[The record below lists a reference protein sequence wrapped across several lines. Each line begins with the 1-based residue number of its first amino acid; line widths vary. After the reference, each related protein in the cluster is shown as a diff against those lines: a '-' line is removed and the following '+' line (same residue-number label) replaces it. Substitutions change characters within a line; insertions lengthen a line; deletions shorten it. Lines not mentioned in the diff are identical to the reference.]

1 MSQKTPGRPT
11 RTAAAWRSRLLIG
24 VGALA
29 LCAPTLA
36 HAQSAAALRSSAA
49 AARGQATVAAQTAA
63 LARPGAP
70 VGRGA
75 QSAVALRAST
85 NAARVAAA
93 VSARAS
99 ANALAR
105 QAALQMVST
114 IPNGLGAGGL
124 QPVASGVRIEN
135 IAVDTPGLNLWHGAN
150 APTQSVANGQTT
162 VTVQQT
168 EQRAVLSWE
177 TFNVGRETTLVFDQK
192 QNGVAQQDWI
202 ALNRVVGQLN
212 PATGLRDPS
221 RGVDP
226 SRIAGQIKADGT
238 VIVINQNGVIF
249 TPTAKVNTHAAIA
262 TSLEIT
268 APPTA
273 DSGRAIADQLRA
285 GSEAFLRD
293 GLLRNDADIR
303 GLLVGQTM
311 TGGPA
316 VARLGAQF
324 TSTLG
329 TASNNT
335 GTLENR
341 LEGAVTV
348 EAGAELT
355 TGDGGFLVLAAPA
368 VSNAGVLQAT
378 NGSVSLVA
386 GRDIVLRAATGASN
400 SADPNIRGIV
410 AYSANISQHVSR
422 EVDGEP
428 LSSINGAFTATN
440 TGLVQSTRG
449 YLSIVAGVNSYQTL
463 VRDDEGRPVLVNGT
477 PRTENETSLG
487 RLVNSGVL
495 YATTSVARNGFIDLV
510 ADRIT
515 LSAVPVNGGA
525 PDSSLGIVA
534 VTPDDNG
541 ETVPNSPDVVADFR
555 VSRVSLTARLNF
567 LSDENNSDQR
577 QVSTG
582 GEFELLADSLIYAP
596 GGDVVIGGGDPRRSL
611 SDAQF
616 AERIFID
623 TGAAIDV
630 SGIRDLVVPA
640 SRNSVRIRPVTRNEL
655 RDTPDYREGFLRGAT
670 VLVDPRLSGVRAD
683 GVAWI
688 GSPLIEAGSFAQ
700 QVGVTS
706 AELLTR
712 GGTISLGL
720 AVNAT
725 PGGAPTSQ
733 LIVKPG
739 ASLDVSGGFVRYEA
753 GLVQTSR
760 LVTASGQIVD
770 IGVADP
776 NETYVSLLEPSVE
789 RQDRFGIQ
797 QRFTNPLA
805 TGSRFVEE
813 FIEGRDAGAI
823 LIQAQSAA
831 LDGGFYGSV
840 VVGARQIA
848 DSNPGTA
855 TSDIRSDVRRLQAAA
870 SQLPAGGLFSYEAA
884 GRATLEGANFA
895 TAPGFFGIG
904 GGDIRISP
912 SYTRLDAQATT
923 LPSARLGDLQ
933 LDDDLFAGG
942 GFAQANLVTS
952 GAIIVDAGAAI
963 TLQNGGAFTAFAG
976 RSISVAAGSSIT
988 AQSGLIDL
996 ETFASLRGSSF
1007 STADDVLTDTS
1018 FDIRIDGTLSTKGR
1032 WVNDFGVIDVL
1043 ARGGSAYL
1051 DGGSISLSVASR
1063 VNELPVMGAA
1073 DPNTS
1078 TDRSGSILLNASAVI
1093 DVSGGGYIDPD
1104 GNFDLTSRGGNLAL
1118 TNNTFYFGLS
1128 GDDNGNEGVDLTF
1141 RTINRAIPAA
1151 QSTSAIRPS
1160 DISAQININASADIL
1175 AHGFAGG
1182 GLFSIVTPD
1191 LQIISAEDYA
1201 DVYAQGGQFA
1211 DAGTLLPI
1219 DFFSKSGFAAY
1230 DLRVYKTRLLENNFV
1245 TRNGRSAGGYNALL
1259 DTHTVRIADGQ
1270 TLLLEQSRFTPFLAN
1285 DQAVNLR
1292 GVATGTDLYSSQVA
1306 RFLQPS
1312 LLPDSF
1318 DKRGV
1323 SLTFSGLTELIVEQ
1337 GGQIIGAADS
1347 GLTAAKIKVADGGL
1361 IRLPGGRV
1369 TIDEQ
1374 LPTAY
1379 ANPSAAGSSLGI
1391 RSLFEIFSISQD
1403 ANGRDVIVEEDRIS
1417 AAGSIRL
1424 QAAGKAGDIT
1434 NVEAAILRLP
1444 RFLDSNVTG
1453 SPTLRGAPL
1462 YFIGE
1467 LDQGVGLLVE
1477 SGGVI
1482 DLSGTSL
1489 RNPRANLNPASRLR
1503 LRTGRLVAGGS
1514 LTTQG
1519 FTEPGAL
1526 GQAFSAPDINI
1537 NLLAQTLNPSATLTV
1552 GRLSRTTTLLEGAVL
1567 DLSGVS
1573 DTFDQLDAA
1582 GRYVSS
1588 RQWSAGGSLTLNAG
1602 SLITGADIRARG
1614 GDPAARDG
1622 TLLIRQAG
1630 TASTTGATLVNLD
1643 LDIPSAPAGAISV
1656 ETITAAGFE
1665 TLEVQGALRAI
1676 GDVDLTLG
1684 RGFLLTNLPTNTN
1697 VFVAPSISVSG
1708 DLVINAP
1715 YVRLQSIQQRAF
1727 GGTLTDGAT
1736 DSLTVNAQAIDLV
1749 GSVSLGSTLASVTL
1763 NAAGDV
1769 RLIGVDGLNPQGTP
1783 LNAHLDGDL
1792 TTLEGAF
1799 VAPGTLRVQ
1808 AAQVFA
1814 TTGSTFYLG
1823 STLTDGTV
1831 PTVTLTR
1838 SAETAPLTPYSA
1850 GSRLLVLGANIQQD
1864 GVLRAPLGEI
1874 VLGSATPVR
1883 VFDGLVSNENT
1894 PFPVTQQLS
1903 VGPGSITSVSANGL
1917 LIPYGTTTDQTEY
1930 FFAPTSGSDLRT
1942 LAESGL
1948 DLRASLTLAGN
1959 AISVDAGAEVDLSGG
1974 GDAYGYEFISG
1985 VGGSRDVL
1993 NSVNTDVFSSNNYD
2007 PDTGIGFQFP
2017 DGRQVYAVVP
2027 SLRDAPVALQDP
2039 ILSNPNPGVAG
2050 TSYDPLYASSQVG
2063 RRVYLE
2069 ASPGLAAGWYTLLP
2083 AQYALLPGGFRVVE
2097 QSSTG
2102 IAGQSRQLQGGAT
2115 LVAGRYGLGNSEESQ
2130 IRVFNVQSQEVFR
2143 QSSNIALTSFSSAV
2157 ESANVRAG
2165 RAVPQL
2171 PRDAARLTIN
2181 PVNTLQ
2187 IDAAFLAQAAQGG
2200 RGSQVDITGTSI
2212 FISDTGTGGGDAVVA
2227 LSSRALTNLNAGS
2240 LLIGGTRSQNSD
2252 GSTSL
2257 DISADQI
2264 TLQNSASAPLVAG
2277 EVLLA
2282 VDGAGSAIVLAD
2294 GAAISTDLRVS
2305 VADTSPYIID
2315 GAADGLTGKG
2325 ALVRVANGPERTVQ
2339 RLNVEDTASPASLTA
2354 GLATLSGT
2362 SVALLSTG
2370 TSSLDPLLDI
2380 SAENLSIGAGAIELI
2395 ASADRAPTP
2404 GRLSLTPE
2412 LLQSFARAESLTLN
2426 SLNAITIFSGA
2437 YSFGTLTL
2445 DTPSLALAG
2454 TGDVALNVADLSLQ
2468 NSASSVASPTAAVD
2482 GATLSVTTRD
2492 LALNDGAFSFAGFEA
2507 VNVAA
2512 TDGVFYQGKGS
2523 LGAGS
2528 AALAITTPILVDRAV
2543 DIAIGEAARPID
2555 YTISTAGALSI
2566 TGRAGAA
2573 AALPDGTPG
2582 ASLTLRGTSV
2592 SIADTDIRATA
2603 GRLALDATAGDVT
2616 LTGDATLAAPTF
2628 TRVFGD
2634 EQDPFRVSAPGGLI
2648 AVQAQNAITLGAGVT
2663 LNIGGGEDGVGRAG
2677 ALSLE
2682 AGGDVNGFFDAAI
2695 LAAAPEA
2702 GAALRLRQA
2711 NSFDLGAFATS
2722 IGSAFTGG
2730 VDIETGAGNLDLA
2743 SGQTLKAHDI
2753 RLVANDGAISIAG
2766 TLDAAGLGRAAID
2779 AVLAADAD
2787 NVSGGSIALF
2797 GNAGLTLASSARLD
2811 AHTEGYKITDER
2823 RAHGGDVTLGIGAQD
2838 ASLEIDSGA
2847 VIDVGARRAGNRL
2860 VPQLRQ
2866 GITFYT
2872 FVEADQGGTVN
2883 LRAPLVEQAGADSV
2897 NVAAAGQ
2904 ILGARSVRLEA
2915 VKRFDLQSIADSGA
2929 FAGVTRNDDTITL
2942 DVRTDLDPTTLN
2954 GTRTPTG
2961 QVNFLGDNGPG
2972 TIVDFVQNFDISA
2985 ATGLSGLDAT
2995 GVFEAAPGV
3004 DLAYNGAITLA
3015 SNWNLGAAAVN
3026 ILGASADRGEALV
3039 DNWQDPSLGRYSVQR
3054 GAEGELLRDYG
3065 TFLYRVGGDVRG
3077 AAPTINFLAGGDLNI
3092 RGSITD
3098 GFFNFRD
3105 QSDTAFRQVSLG
3117 GAPQPG
3123 AARLVDAAFT
3133 TTFDEDQGLVV
3144 AFGTTSVTQINPLA
3158 PYSMAANNA
3167 AATGNDPLES
3177 AEVFP
3182 LIDGVAPG
3190 SATLRLT
3197 AGALGGNDP
3206 ASTRVT
3212 GDADLRIGFDSQYTY
3227 TRGAIGATR
3236 FSDNVAFVLNQNIPG
3251 ATPLDSSVVSP
3262 ADWRTGVLAAYF
3274 TVSDDTPTRL
3284 TFDTQNAALTVLRQA
3299 AQGFFTPDELTITG
3313 GVVQSVNT
3321 TVGRAAAFLQSAGGT
3336 FGDAL
3341 AAPGSGFTATNNTT
3355 GATGTQT
3362 VAVRAQVR
3370 TGTGSIS
3377 LAAAG
3382 DIDLR
3387 TLNAD
3392 GANVLRDRLTQ
3403 VISASG
3409 GSLVGSTPVF
3419 TAGAR
3424 TSDTPTTGIDVL
3436 SGVTR
3441 DVARAIG
3448 QTDAEQFTTV
3458 RNRNATAQQIVDT
3471 ELALQQGGDVAIA
3484 AGGSLLAQRDDF
3496 SRVLDGSFTTPWLLN
3511 NVPTAL
3517 RDTAQERVRI
3527 SAANTAEAVGTLGG
3541 GDVKVRIGGE
3551 LSDATLVSTSS
3562 VSQVVVS
3569 GGGAEL
3575 LTTLGPQYDAGGD
3588 LDVSVFGDI
3597 QRGFFDV
3604 GGSEANIVT
3613 YGSIVGVDSLRTV
3626 RTQPT
3631 RIDFGA
3637 AVRSA
3642 TASVDIRATGTAR
3655 FAGLGNDNNLGG
3667 FTQTSGIRISANG
3680 SIDIVP
3686 EGDVLNGIGSTGILP
3701 RLPGSVDIQSI
3712 AGRLSFYDGESALLG
3727 NVDRIVSLLASPEG
3741 RLRLLA
3747 QGTLSAAAIAMS
3759 DAENAPYAAALPEQ
3773 IVPLEFGVSNTTS
3786 NTTNT
3791 SSAFQAYTLDTSFSQ
3806 LVQFHNPIPTHLNNP
3821 EPVRI
3826 ASGGDLIDLS
3836 LNLPKQAR
3844 VSAARDIVNIIY
3856 IGQNINRDDVTR
3868 IVAGR
3873 DLTATVEL
3881 APAVTGYSA
3890 DEIGNLIT
3898 FSRNQPTL
3906 LGNSIVLGG
3915 PGSLFVEAGRDA
3927 GPFLTSAVAAVR
3939 SGRVEPDANNSP
3951 RAVTTTNISTIPGG
3965 ILTVGNEQNPFLG
3978 AEGATLTL
3986 SFGVAGGADFAGLRD
4001 AYVNADAAFLAGLDD
4016 SFFGQIEDD
4025 FGNRFADREQPIY
4038 APILFRWLQQNQP
4051 ELLQETFGRTD
4062 IIPDAAFIGTYR
4074 NADGSTEMRASPAP
4088 GQTTV
4093 QAAFQSSGD
4102 AYRVALERP
4111 DVFTDAYRLYGQGVA
4126 LLRGLPLL
4134 VQRQFLQSEV
4144 YFNELQQVSRPDS
4157 PSFDQSSRGYA
4168 AVETLYNPD
4177 RGYSDYE
4184 LQDTAAGRQIV
4195 QVRRVNTGNL
4205 DLRLATLQTARGG
4218 DITILA
4224 PGGNIIAGSVVR
4236 TSEQAARRNSYGIG
4250 LYAGRRIDLD
4260 GVLARNDAIS
4270 GEAAATVDSIPLGFE
4285 GILTLRGGAIR
4296 SFTDGSLILN
4306 QSRLF
4311 TQQGGDIVLWSSGGN
4326 LNAGQGPRS
4335 AASFPPVQVLVD
4347 ENAFSELNVAGAI
4360 SGAGIAGFQPSPD
4373 VQAPNV
4379 FLIAPLGT
4387 VDAGEAGIRVAG
4399 NLFVSAQAVANAE
4412 NISVGGSAVGV
4423 PAAAVVDAGAN
4434 AAASAASAAANA
4446 AVTEQANRAG
4456 GRGTAQ
4462 SRITVD
4468 VIGFSGDDEDDDP
4481 CKRRGADRPANCP
4494 PAT

>member
-1 MSQKTPGRPT
+1 
-11 RTAAAWRSRLLIG
+11 
-24 VGALA
+24 
-29 LCAPTLA
+29 
-36 HAQSAAALRSSAA
+36 
-49 AARGQATVAAQTAA
+49 
-63 LARPGAP
+63 
-70 VGRGA
+70 
-75 QSAVALRAST
+75 
-85 NAARVAAA
+85 
-93 VSARAS
+93 
-99 ANALAR
+99 
-105 QAALQMVST
+105 MVST

-124 QPVASGVRIEN
+124 QPVANGVRIEN

-477 PRTENETSLG
+477 PRTEDETSLG

-510 ADRIT
+510 AGRIT

-567 LSDENNSDQR
+567 LSDANNSDQR

-611 SDAQF
+611 SDDQF

-712 GGTISLGL
+712 GGTISLGTQ
-720 AVNAT
+720 VRT
-725 PGGAPTSQ
+725 QVDERTGAILPQTSQ
-733 LIVKPG
+733 LVIKTG

-770 IGVADP
+770 IGAADP

-855 TSDIRSDVRRLQAAA
+855 TSDIRSDVRRLQAV
-870 SQLPAGGLFSYEAA
+870 SSE
-884 GRATLEGANFA
+884 
-895 TAPGFFGIG
+895 
-904 GGDIRISP
+904 
-912 SYTRLDAQATT
+912 
-923 LPSARLGDLQ
+923 LPSGGYLDFEAVGIVETVRLSEDDAGNQTSQILETFTGPTGGNISIVSNYDNLGSNFTAA
-933 LDDDLFAGG
+933 DDLPSDRAGTLFLRSSVFSE

-1201 DVYAQGGQFA
+1201 DVYAQGGQFT

-1270 TLLLEQSRFTPFLAN
+1270 TLLLEQSRFTPFLTN

-1369 TIDEQ
+1369 TIDER

-1379 ANPSAAGSSLGI
+1379 ANPSAEGSALGI
-1391 RSLFEIFSISQD
+1391 RSLSEIFSISQD
-1403 ANGRDVIVEEDRIS
+1403 ANGRNVIVEEDRIS
-1417 AAGSIRL
+1417 ATGRARL
-1424 QAAGKAGDIT
+1424 AAAGKAGDIT

-1444 RFLDSNVTG
+1444 RFLDSNDTG

-1697 VFVAPSISVSG
+1697 VFVAPSILVSG
-1708 DLVINAP
+1708 DLVIDAP

-2395 ASADRAPTP
+2395 ASADQAPTP

-2929 FAGVTRNDDTITL
+2929 FAGITRNDDTITL

-3004 DLAYNGAITLA
+3004 DLAYDGAITLA

-3039 DNWQDPSLGRYSVQR
+3039 DNWQDPSLGRYFVQR

-3105 QSDTAFRQVSLG
+3105 QSDTAYRQVSLG

-3123 AARLVDAAFT
+3123 AARVVDAAFT

-3236 FSDNVAFVLNQNIPG
+3236 FSDNVSFVLAANPVVNGID
-3251 ATPLDSSVVSP
+3251 TVVS
-3262 ADWRTGVLAAYF
+3262 ASEWRRGVLATYAD
-3274 TVSDDTPTRL
+3274 VSDSTPTRL

-3392 GANVLRDRLTQ
+3392 GANVLRDRMTQ
-3403 VISASG
+3403 VIPVTG

-3441 DVARAIG
+3441 DVALVAG
-3448 QTDAEQFTTV
+3448 QTPAERLFTINQRNSSGLAIIDA
-3458 RNRNATAQQIVDT
+3458 
-3471 ELALQQGGDVAIA
+3471 ELALRDGGDVAIA

-3496 SRVLDGSFTTPWLLN
+3496 SRSRTGSETTPWQVSSNLN
-3511 NVPTAL
+3511 NSTPA
-3517 RDTAQERVRI
+3517 RVRI

-3541 GDVKVRIGGE
+3541 GTVKVRVDGA
-3551 LSDATLVSTSS
+3551 LSDATLVSTGT
-3562 VSQVVVS
+3562 VSQVAVT
-3569 GGGAEL
+3569 GGGAAL
-3575 LTTLGPQYDAGGD
+3575 PATSGLQFGGGGD
-3588 LDVSVFGDI
+3588 LDVSVLGDI
-3597 QRGFFDV
+3597 QRGLFDV
-3604 GGSEANIVT
+3604 GGSEATITTYSNITGV
-3613 YGSIVGVDSLRTV
+3613 GSPRTV
-3626 RTQPT
+3626 SIGGQQQVAD
-3631 RIDFGA
+3631 IDFGA
-3637 AVRSA
+3637 SVRSA
-3642 TASVDIRATGTAR
+3642 TASVDIRVTGSAR
-3655 FAGLGNDNNLGG
+3655 FAGLGNNSLLY
-3667 FTQTSGIRISANG
+3667 TEASGIRIGANG
-3680 SIDIVP
+3680 TIEIVP
-3686 EGDVLNGIGSTGILP
+3686 EGDTLNTNATNLVSTI
-3701 RLPGSVDIQSI
+3701 LPGSVDVQSI
-3712 AGRLSFYDGESALLG
+3712 AGRLSFYDAESALLQD
-3727 NVDRIVSLLASPEG
+3727 VDRRAFLYPSREG

-3759 DAENAPYAAALPEQ
+3759 DADIGGFNG
-3773 IVPLEFGVSNTTS
+3773 PLTGVGTILSGTDTT
-3786 NTTNT
+3786 TPTNFPPFAVGT
-3791 SSAFQAYTLDTSFSQ
+3791 PLAQ
-3806 LVQFHNPIPTHLNNP
+3806 LAQVHNRIPTHLNNP

-4111 DVFTDAYRLYGQGVA
+4111 DVFADAYRLYGQGVA

-4236 TSEQAARRNSYGIG
+4236 TSEQAARRNSVGSG
-4250 LYAGRRIDLD
+4250 LYAGRRINLD
-4260 GVLARNDAIS
+4260 GVLETVGVS
-4270 GEAAATVDSIPLGFE
+4270 GDSASIVDSIPLGFE

>member
-124 QPVASGVRIEN
+124 QPVANGVRIEN

-221 RGVDP
+221 RGADP

-268 APPTA
+268 APPTT
-273 DSGRAIADQLRA
+273 DSGRVIADQLRA

-293 GLLRNDADIR
+293 GLLRNQAD
-303 GLLVGQTM
+303 LTSA
-311 TGGPA
+311 PA
-316 VARLGAQF
+316 IAQLSAQF
-324 TSTLG
+324 TAPLNSQGRATI
-329 TASNNT
+329 
-335 GTLENR
+335 ENR
-341 LEGAVTV
+341 FEGAVEV
-348 EAGAELT
+348 QAGAELE
-355 TGDGGFLVLAAPA
+355 TGDGGFLILAAPA
-368 VSNAGVLQAT
+368 VSNAGVLKAT

-386 GRDIVLRAATGASN
+386 GREVVLRAATGASD

-410 AYSANISQHVSR
+410 AYSPISSRQILR

-477 PRTENETSLG
+477 PRTEDETSLG

-534 VTPDDNG
+534 VAPDDNG

-567 LSDENNSDQR
+567 LSDANNSDQR
-577 QVSTG
+577 QVSTS

-688 GSPLIEAGSFAQ
+688 GSPLIEAGSFTQ

-1118 TNNTFYFGLS
+1118 TNSTVYFGLGGGS
-1128 GDDNGNEGVDLTF
+1128 GVNIFSGAGVDYRL
-1141 RTINRAIPAA
+1141 RAILRPTPTNTRDETGNALNPANITA
-1151 QSTSAIRPS
+1151 QVNIASDAEIRG
-1160 DISAQININASADIL
+1160 
-1175 AHGFAGG
+1175 HGFAGG
-1182 GLFSIVTPD
+1182 GGFDLTTPA
-1191 LQIISAEDYA
+1191 LSLLSREDYESLYA
-1201 DVYAQGGQFA
+1201 DGDFTGP
-1211 DAGTLLPI
+1211 GTVLPL
-1219 DFFSKSGFAAY
+1219 DFIEAFGFASY
-1230 DLRVYKTRLLENNFV
+1230 NFTVYKTRIFENQLQ
-1245 TRNGRSAGGYNALL
+1245 TRDGRSAGGFNALL
-1259 DTHTVRIADGQ
+1259 DTEIIRLGAGQ
-1270 TLLLEQSRFTPFLAN
+1270 TLRLEQARFSPFLTS
-1285 DQAVNLR
+1285 DQVLRLR
-1292 GVATGTDLYSSQVA
+1292 GGAPGTEILGVQTGADLYSDAVSA
-1306 RFLQPS
+1306 FLQPT
-1312 LLPDSF
+1312 LANNSF
-1318 DKRGV
+1318 DQLPV
-1323 SLTFSGLTELIVEQ
+1323 SLTFGGLTELDIED
-1337 GGQIIGAADS
+1337 GAAITGAATS
-1347 GLTAAKIKVADGGL
+1347 SLTASKIKVSSGSS
-1361 IRLPGGRV
+1361 IRLPGG
-1369 TIDEQ
+1369 TIGIDER
-1374 LPTAY
+1374 LPEVFTVD
-1379 ANPSAAGSSLGI
+1379 NTLSIGI
-1391 RSLFEIFSISQD
+1391 RNLSDILTPSVD
-1403 ANGRDVIVEEDRIS
+1403 DDGNTVYVEEDRLTQEAID
-1417 AAGSIRL
+1417 GL
-1424 QAAGKAGDIT
+1424 GDNT
-1434 NVEAAILRLP
+1434 
-1444 RFLDSNVTG
+1444 
-1453 SPTLRGAPL
+1453 RGLSTQSRNIDVANSLNPL
-1462 YFIGE
+1462 YFLGD
-1467 LDQGVGLLVE
+1467 LDSSVGLQIE
-1477 SGGVI
+1477 SGGIV
-1482 DLSGTSL
+1482 DLSGASL
-1489 RNPRANLNPASRLR
+1489 RNPRARVNPFTQNL
-1503 LRTGRLVAGGS
+1503 LRTGRIVSGGS
-1514 LTTQG
+1514 LDIQY
-1519 FTEPGAL
+1519 FTIGES
-1526 GQAFSAPDINI
+1526 FPDIFNFSDI
-1537 NLLAQTLNPSATLTV
+1537 NQNLLVSGGVSGETTSNDGAD
-1552 GRLSRTTTLLEGAVL
+1552 RLARIAVLEEGAVL

-1630 TASTTGATLVNLD
+1630 TAPTTGATLVNLD

-1708 DLVINAP
+1708 DLVIDAP

-2017 DGRQVYAVVP
+2017 DGQQVYAVVP

-2212 FISDTGTGGGDAVVA
+2212 SISDTGTGGGDAVVA

-2380 SAENLSIGAGAIELI
+2380 SAENLSIGAGTIELI
-2395 ASADRAPTP
+2395 ASADQAPTP

-2512 TDGVFYQGKGS
+2512 TDGVFYLGKGS

-2566 TGRAGAA
+2566 TGRTGAA

-2787 NVSGGSIALF
+2787 NVSGGSIVLF

-2929 FAGVTRNDDTITL
+2929 FAGITRNDDTITL

-3004 DLAYNGAITLA
+3004 DLAYDGAITLA

-3039 DNWQDPSLGRYSVQR
+3039 DNWQDPSLGRYFVQR

-3105 QSDTAFRQVSLG
+3105 QSDTAYRQVSLG

-3123 AARLVDAAFT
+3123 AARVVDAAFT

-3236 FSDNVAFVLNQNIPG
+3236 FSDNVSFVLAANPVVNGID
-3251 ATPLDSSVVSP
+3251 TVVS
-3262 ADWRTGVLAAYF
+3262 ASEWRRGVLATYAD
-3274 TVSDDTPTRL
+3274 VSDSTPTRL

-3341 AAPGSGFTATNNTT
+3341 AAPGSGFTATNNRT

-3392 GANVLRDRLTQ
+3392 GDNVLRDRLTQ
-3403 VISASG
+3403 VIPVTG

-3441 DVARAIG
+3441 DVALVTG
-3448 QTDAEQFTTV
+3448 QTPAERLFTINQRNSSGLAIIDA
-3458 RNRNATAQQIVDT
+3458 
-3471 ELALQQGGDVAIA
+3471 ELALRDGGDVAIA

-3496 SRVLDGSFTTPWLLN
+3496 SRSRTGSETTPWQVSSNLN
-3511 NVPTAL
+3511 NSTPA
-3517 RDTAQERVRI
+3517 RVRI

-3541 GDVKVRIGGE
+3541 GTVKVRVDGA
-3551 LSDATLVSTSS
+3551 LSDATLVSTGT
-3562 VSQVVVS
+3562 VSQVAVT
-3569 GGGAEL
+3569 GGGAAL
-3575 LTTLGPQYDAGGD
+3575 PATSGLQFGGGGD
-3588 LDVSVFGDI
+3588 LDVSVLGDI
-3597 QRGFFDV
+3597 QRGLFDV
-3604 GGSEANIVT
+3604 GGSEATITTYSNITGV
-3613 YGSIVGVDSLRTV
+3613 GSPRTV
-3626 RTQPT
+3626 SIGGQQQVAD
-3631 RIDFGA
+3631 IDFGA
-3637 AVRSA
+3637 SVRSA
-3642 TASVDIRATGTAR
+3642 TASVDIRVTGSAR
-3655 FAGLGNDNNLGG
+3655 FAGLGNNSLLY
-3667 FTQTSGIRISANG
+3667 TEASGIRIGANG
-3680 SIDIVP
+3680 TIEIVP
-3686 EGDVLNGIGSTGILP
+3686 EGDTLNTNATNLVSTI
-3701 RLPGSVDIQSI
+3701 LPGSVDVQSI
-3712 AGRLSFYDGESALLG
+3712 AGRLSFYDAESALLQD
-3727 NVDRIVSLLASPEG
+3727 VDRSAFLYPSREG

-3759 DAENAPYAAALPEQ
+3759 DADIGGFNG
-3773 IVPLEFGVSNTTS
+3773 PLTGVGTILSGTNTT
-3786 NTTNT
+3786 TPADFPPFAVGT
-3791 SSAFQAYTLDTSFSQ
+3791 SLAQ
-3806 LVQFHNPIPTHLNNP
+3806 LAQVHNQIPTHLNNP

-3939 SGRVEPDANNSP
+3939 SGSVERDSNNTP
-3951 RAVTTTNISTIPGG
+3951 RAVTRTNISTIPGG

-4236 TSEQAARRNSYGIG
+4236 TSEQAARRNSYGTG
-4250 LYAGRRIDLD
+4250 LYAGRRIELD
-4260 GVLARNDAIS
+4260 GVLTRNDAIR

-4423 PAAAVVDAGAN
+4423 PAAAAVDAGAN

-4481 CKRRGADRPANCP
+4481 CKRRGTDRPANCP

>member
-124 QPVASGVRIEN
+124 QPVANGVRIEN

-221 RGVDP
+221 RGADP

-268 APPTA
+268 APPTT

-303 GLLVGQTM
+303 RLLVGQTM

-348 EAGAELT
+348 QAGAELT

-567 LSDENNSDQR
+567 LSDANNSDQR

-611 SDAQF
+611 SDDQF

-688 GSPLIEAGSFAQ
+688 GSPLIEAGSFTQ

-712 GGTISLGL
+712 GGTISLGTQ
-720 AVNAT
+720 VRT
-725 PGGAPTSQ
+725 QVDERTGAILPQTSQ
-733 LIVKPG
+733 LVIKAG

-952 GAIIVDAGAAI
+952 GAIIVDTGAAI

-1063 VNELPVMGAA
+1063 IQEASG
-1073 DPNTS
+1073 DPNVAI
-1078 TDRSGSILLNASAVI
+1078 DRSGSILLNASAVI

-1118 TNNTFYFGLS
+1118 TNSTVYFGLGGGS
-1128 GDDNGNEGVDLTF
+1128 GVNIFSGAGVDYRL
-1141 RTINRAIPAA
+1141 RAILRPTPTNTRDETGNALNPANITA
-1151 QSTSAIRPS
+1151 QVNIASDAEIRG
-1160 DISAQININASADIL
+1160 
-1175 AHGFAGG
+1175 HGFAGG
-1182 GLFSIVTPD
+1182 GGFDLTTPA
-1191 LQIISAEDYA
+1191 LSLLSREDYESLYA
-1201 DVYAQGGQFA
+1201 DGDFTGP
-1211 DAGTLLPI
+1211 GTVLPL
-1219 DFFSKSGFAAY
+1219 DFIEAFGFASY
-1230 DLRVYKTRLLENNFV
+1230 NFTVYKTRIFENQLQ
-1245 TRNGRSAGGYNALL
+1245 TRDGRSAGGFNALL
-1259 DTHTVRIADGQ
+1259 DTEIIRLGAGQ
-1270 TLLLEQSRFTPFLAN
+1270 TLRLEQARFSPFLTS
-1285 DQAVNLR
+1285 DQVLRLR
-1292 GVATGTDLYSSQVA
+1292 GGAPGTEILGVQTGADLYSDAVSA
-1306 RFLQPS
+1306 FLQPT
-1312 LLPDSF
+1312 LANNSF
-1318 DKRGV
+1318 DQLPV
-1323 SLTFSGLTELIVEQ
+1323 SLTFGGLTELDIED
-1337 GGQIIGAADS
+1337 GAAITGAATS
-1347 GLTAAKIKVADGGL
+1347 SLTASKIKVSSGSS
-1361 IRLPGGRV
+1361 IRLPGG
-1369 TIDEQ
+1369 TIGIDER
-1374 LPTAY
+1374 LPEVFTVD
-1379 ANPSAAGSSLGI
+1379 NTLSIGI
-1391 RSLFEIFSISQD
+1391 RNLSDILTPSVD
-1403 ANGRDVIVEEDRIS
+1403 DDGNTVYVEEDRLAQEAID
-1417 AAGSIRL
+1417 GL
-1424 QAAGKAGDIT
+1424 GDNT
-1434 NVEAAILRLP
+1434 
-1444 RFLDSNVTG
+1444 
-1453 SPTLRGAPL
+1453 RGLSTQSRNIDVANSLNPL
-1462 YFIGE
+1462 YFLGD
-1467 LDQGVGLLVE
+1467 LDSSVGLQIE
-1477 SGGVI
+1477 SGGIV
-1482 DLSGTSL
+1482 DLSGASL
-1489 RNPRANLNPASRLR
+1489 RNPRARVNPFTQNL
-1503 LRTGRLVAGGS
+1503 LRTGRIVSGGS
-1514 LTTQG
+1514 LDIQY
-1519 FTEPGAL
+1519 FTIGES
-1526 GQAFSAPDINI
+1526 FPDIFNFSDI
-1537 NLLAQTLNPSATLTV
+1537 NQNLLVSGGVSGETTSNDGAD
-1552 GRLSRTTTLLEGAVL
+1552 RLARIAVLEEGAVL

-1630 TASTTGATLVNLD
+1630 TAPTTGATLVNLD

-1708 DLVINAP
+1708 DLVIDAP

-1763 NAAGDV
+1763 NTAGDV

-1993 NSVNTDVFSSNNYD
+1993 NSVNTDVFSSNNYN

-2294 GAAISTDLRVS
+2294 GAVISTDLRVS

-2395 ASADRAPTP
+2395 ASADQAPTP

-2566 TGRAGAA
+2566 TGRTGAA

-2743 SGQTLKAHDI
+2743 NGQTLKAHDI

-2929 FAGVTRNDDTITL
+2929 FAGITRNDDTITL

-3004 DLAYNGAITLA
+3004 DLAYDGEITLA

-3039 DNWQDPSLGRYSVQR
+3039 DNWQDPSLGRYFVQR

-3123 AARLVDAAFT
+3123 AARVVDAAFT

-3236 FSDNVAFVLNQNIPG
+3236 FSDNVAFVLDQNIPG

-3403 VISASG
+3403 VISVTG

-3631 RIDFGA
+3631 SIDFGT

-3686 EGDVLNGIGSTGILP
+3686 EGDVLNGIGTTGILP

-3727 NVDRIVSLLASPEG
+3727 NVDRIVSLIPSPEG

-3759 DAENAPYAAALPEQ
+3759 DAENAPYAAALPDQ
-3773 IVPLEFGVSNTTS
+3773 IVPLELGVSNTTS
-3786 NTTNT
+3786 NTSNT
-3791 SSAFQAYTLDTSFSQ
+3791 SSPFQPYALNTSFSQ

-3881 APAVTGYSA
+3881 RTALREPSSSLEA
-3890 DEIGNLIT
+3890 GNQLV
-3898 FSRNQPTL
+3898 RAQPTV

-3927 GPFLTSAVAAVR
+3927 GPFLTSAVATQR
-3939 SGRVEPDANNSP
+3939 LGTD
-3951 RAVTTTNISTIPGG
+3951 TTVTIPGG

-3986 SFGVAGGADFAGLRD
+3986 SFGVAGGADFAALRD
-4001 AYVNADAAFLAGLDD
+4001 AYVNADADFLAGLDD

-4111 DVFTDAYRLYGQGVA
+4111 DVFADAYRLYGQGVA

-4236 TSEQAARRNSYGIG
+4236 TSEQAARRNSVGSG
-4250 LYAGRRIDLD
+4250 LYAGRRINLD
-4260 GVLARNDAIS
+4260 GVLETVGVS
-4270 GEAAATVDSIPLGFE
+4270 GDSASIVDSIPLGFE

-4423 PAAAVVDAGAN
+4423 PAAAAVDAGAN

>member
-124 QPVASGVRIEN
+124 QPVANGVRIEN

-221 RGVDP
+221 RGADP

-293 GLLRNDADIR
+293 GLLRNQAA
-303 GLLVGQTM
+303 LTSA
-311 TGGPA
+311 PA
-316 VARLGAQF
+316 IAQLSAQF
-324 TSTLG
+324 TAPLSQGRATI
-329 TASNNT
+329 
-335 GTLENR
+335 ENR
-341 LEGAVTV
+341 FEGAVEV
-348 EAGAELT
+348 QAGAELE
-355 TGDGGFLVLAAPA
+355 TGDGGFLILAAPA
-368 VSNAGVLQAT
+368 VSNAGVLKAT

-386 GRDIVLRAATGASN
+386 GREVVLRAATGASD

-410 AYSANISQHVSR
+410 AYSPISSRQILR

-534 VTPDDNG
+534 VAPDDNG

-567 LSDENNSDQR
+567 LSDANNSDQR

-596 GGDVVIGGGDPRRSL
+596 GGDVVVGGGDPRRSL
-611 SDAQF
+611 SDDQF

-688 GSPLIEAGSFAQ
+688 GSPLIEAGSFTQ

-1118 TNNTFYFGLS
+1118 TNSTVYFGLGGGS
-1128 GDDNGNEGVDLTF
+1128 GVNIFSGAGVDYRL
-1141 RTINRAIPAA
+1141 RAILRPTPTNTRDETGNALNPANITA
-1151 QSTSAIRPS
+1151 QVNIASDAEIRG
-1160 DISAQININASADIL
+1160 
-1175 AHGFAGG
+1175 HGFAGG
-1182 GLFSIVTPD
+1182 GGFDLTTPA
-1191 LQIISAEDYA
+1191 LSLLSREDYESLYA
-1201 DVYAQGGQFA
+1201 DGDFTGP
-1211 DAGTLLPI
+1211 GTVLPL
-1219 DFFSKSGFAAY
+1219 DFIEAFGFASY
-1230 DLRVYKTRLLENNFV
+1230 NFTVYKTRIFENQLQ
-1245 TRNGRSAGGYNALL
+1245 TRDGRSAGGFNALL
-1259 DTHTVRIADGQ
+1259 DTEIIRLGAGQ
-1270 TLLLEQSRFTPFLAN
+1270 TLRLEQARFSPFLTS
-1285 DQAVNLR
+1285 DQVLRLR
-1292 GVATGTDLYSSQVA
+1292 GGAPGTEILGVQTGADLYSDAVSA
-1306 RFLQPS
+1306 FLQPT
-1312 LLPDSF
+1312 LANNSF
-1318 DKRGV
+1318 DQLPV
-1323 SLTFSGLTELIVEQ
+1323 SLTFGGLTELDIED
-1337 GGQIIGAADS
+1337 GAAITGAATS
-1347 GLTAAKIKVADGGL
+1347 SLTASKIKVSSGSS
-1361 IRLPGGRV
+1361 IRLPGG
-1369 TIDEQ
+1369 TIGIDER
-1374 LPTAY
+1374 LPEVFTVD
-1379 ANPSAAGSSLGI
+1379 NTLSIGI
-1391 RSLFEIFSISQD
+1391 RNLSDILTPSVD
-1403 ANGRDVIVEEDRIS
+1403 DDGNTVYVEEDRLTQEAID
-1417 AAGSIRL
+1417 GL
-1424 QAAGKAGDIT
+1424 GDNT
-1434 NVEAAILRLP
+1434 
-1444 RFLDSNVTG
+1444 
-1453 SPTLRGAPL
+1453 RGLSTQSRNIDVANSLNPL
-1462 YFIGE
+1462 YFLGD
-1467 LDQGVGLLVE
+1467 LDSSVGLQIE
-1477 SGGVI
+1477 SGGIV
-1482 DLSGTSL
+1482 DLSGASL
-1489 RNPRANLNPASRLR
+1489 RNPRARVNPFTQNL
-1503 LRTGRLVAGGS
+1503 LRTGRIVSGGS
-1514 LTTQG
+1514 LDIQY
-1519 FTEPGAL
+1519 FTIGES
-1526 GQAFSAPDINI
+1526 FPDIFNFSDI
-1537 NLLAQTLNPSATLTV
+1537 NQNLLVSGGVSGETTSNDGAD
-1552 GRLSRTTTLLEGAVL
+1552 RLARIAVLEEGAVL

-1630 TASTTGATLVNLD
+1630 TAPTTGATLVNLD
-1643 LDIPSAPAGAISV
+1643 LDIPSAPAGAISA

-1708 DLVINAP
+1708 DLVIDAP

-1850 GSRLLVLGANIQQD
+1850 GSRLLVLGTNIQQD

-2187 IDAAFLAQAAQGG
+2187 IDAAFLAQAARGG

-2380 SAENLSIGAGAIELI
+2380 SAENLSIGAGTIELI
-2395 ASADRAPTP
+2395 ASADQAPTP

-2566 TGRAGAA
+2566 TGRTGAA

-2743 SGQTLKAHDI
+2743 NGQTLKAHDI

-2766 TLDAAGLGRAAID
+2766 TLDAAGLGRADID

-2823 RAHGGDVTLGIGAQD
+2823 RAHGGDVTLGIGVQD

-3004 DLAYNGAITLA
+3004 DLAYDGAITLA

-3039 DNWQDPSLGRYSVQR
+3039 DNWQDPSLGRYFVQR

-3123 AARLVDAAFT
+3123 AARVVDAAFT

-3236 FSDNVAFVLNQNIPG
+3236 FSDNVSFVLAANPVVNGID
-3251 ATPLDSSVVSP
+3251 TVVS
-3262 ADWRTGVLAAYF
+3262 ASEWRRGVLATYAN
-3274 TVSDDTPTRL
+3274 VSDSTPTRL

-3448 QTDAEQFTTV
+3448 QTDAERLFTINQ
-3458 RNRNATAQQIVDT
+3458 RNSSGLAIIDA
-3471 ELALQQGGDVAIA
+3471 ELTLRDGGDVAIA

-3496 SRVLDGSFTTPWLLN
+3496 SRSRTGSETTPWQVSSNLN
-3511 NVPTAL
+3511 NSTPA
-3517 RDTAQERVRI
+3517 RVRI

-3541 GDVKVRIGGE
+3541 GTVKVRVDGA
-3551 LSDATLVSTSS
+3551 LSDATLVSTGT
-3562 VSQVVVS
+3562 VSQVAVT
-3569 GGGAEL
+3569 GGGAAL
-3575 LTTLGPQYDAGGD
+3575 PATSGLQFGGGGD
-3588 LDVSVFGDI
+3588 LDVSVLGDI
-3597 QRGFFDV
+3597 QRGLFDV
-3604 GGSEANIVT
+3604 GGSEATITTYSNITGV
-3613 YGSIVGVDSLRTV
+3613 GSPRTV
-3626 RTQPT
+3626 SIGGQQQVAD
-3631 RIDFGA
+3631 IDFGA
-3637 AVRSA
+3637 SVRSA
-3642 TASVDIRATGTAR
+3642 TASVDIRVTGSAR
-3655 FAGLGNDNNLGG
+3655 FAGLGNNSLLY
-3667 FTQTSGIRISANG
+3667 TEASGIRIGANG
-3680 SIDIVP
+3680 TIEIVP
-3686 EGDVLNGIGSTGILP
+3686 EGDTLNSNATNLVSTI
-3701 RLPGSVDIQSI
+3701 LPGSVDVQSI
-3712 AGRLSFYDGESALLG
+3712 AGRLSFYDAESALLQD
-3727 NVDRIVSLLASPEG
+3727 VDRLAFLYPSREG

-3759 DAENAPYAAALPEQ
+3759 DADIGGFNG
-3773 IVPLEFGVSNTTS
+3773 PLTGVGTILSGTNTT
-3786 NTTNT
+3786 TPADFPPFAVGTPL
-3791 SSAFQAYTLDTSFSQ
+3791 AQ
-3806 LVQFHNPIPTHLNNP
+3806 LAQVHNRIPTHLNNP

-4236 TSEQAARRNSYGIG
+4236 TSEQAARRNSYGTG
-4250 LYAGRRIDLD
+4250 LYAGRRIELD
-4260 GVLARNDAIS
+4260 GVLTRNDAIR